1 MYKLVTDN
9 IDIMYNSNNIQWNTD
24 TDTLGTQMSFD
35 TIKDLYEGQV
45 VSLFSD
51 DRELVRGIIVE
62 KTWNRWTFSYV
73 VQDYSFYL
81 KNKIP
86 FKQFNRMKASD
97 CIVSLL
103 GEAYMTGSIV
113 NIPTIITEM
122 YRGKTRLDIIDDILE
137 KAQNDQG
144 IEYFKEIECTTV
156 YIRQLQEMKITPAI
170 EISKDVN
177 VESSIENLKNRISVI
192 SNSTDDNSIYASAED
207 ATYQYWYG
215 VLEEVEEVDADNI
228 ANAQNIANNK
238 LNELNKIER
247 STSIEIVCLD
257 DGADIKANRL
267 IYLNAGSRL
276 CGFYKIKSASHT
288 LNKEIHKVSLEIE
301 WKVAA

>member
-1 MYKLVTDN
+1 MYRLIIDN

-24 TDTLGTQMSFD
+24 TDTLGTQLSFD

-45 VSLFSD
+45 VSLFCN
-51 DRELVRGIIVE
+51 DRELIRGIVVK
-62 KTWNRWTFSYV
+62 KTWNRWTFSYI
-73 VQDYSFYL
+73 VQDYSLYL

-97 CIVSLL
+97 CISSLL

-122 YRGKTRLDIIDDILE
+122 YRGKTRADIIDDILE

-156 YIRQLQEMKITPAI
+156 YIRQLQEMKITSAI

-177 VESSIENLKNRISVI
+177 IESSIENLKNKISVI
-192 SNSTDDNSIYASAED
+192 SNSNDDNSIYASAED
-207 ATYQYWYG
+207 TTYQYWYG
-215 VLEEVEEVDADNI
+215 VLEDVEEVDADNI

-288 LNKEIHKVSLEIE
+288 LNKGVHKVSLEIE

>member
-1 MYKLVTDN
+1 MYRLIIDN

-24 TDTLGTQMSFD
+24 TDTLGTQLSFD

-45 VSLFSD
+45 VSLFCN
-51 DRELVRGIIVE
+51 DRELIRGIVVK
-62 KTWNRWTFSYV
+62 KTWNRWTFSYI
-73 VQDYSFYL
+73 VQDYSLYL

-97 CIVSLL
+97 CISSLL

-122 YRGKTRLDIIDDILE
+122 YRGKTRADIIDDILE

-156 YIRQLQEMKITPAI
+156 YIRQLQEMKITSAI

-177 VESSIENLKNRISVI
+177 IESSIENLKNKISVI
-192 SNSTDDNSIYASAED
+192 SNSNDDNSIYASAED
-207 ATYQYWYG
+207 TTYQYWYG
-215 VLEEVEEVDADNI
+215 VLEDVEEVDADNI

-247 STSIEIVCLD
+247 STSIEIV
-257 DGADIKANRL
+257 
-267 IYLNAGSRL
+267 
-276 CGFYKIKSASHT
+276 
-288 LNKEIHKVSLEIE
+288 
-301 WKVAA
+301 